1 MGTRERIFFKT
12 NYPRLSYVAVYNK
25 MYFYSMNVMCTTD
38 RIDYQKVPIKF
49 CGYDVPVYVDNLST
63 IIGNIVVVITV
74 NKNYN
79 YYNYNNNNNIVVY
92 FNTFDH
98 EYTTRYNR
106 KAPLLPTNVIYF
118 VVRPSLLRTL

>member
-38 RIDYQKVPIKF
+38 RIDYLTKKYRSN

-63 IIGNIVVVITV
+63 IGNIVVVITV
-74 NKNYN
+74 NKKYN
-79 YYNYNNNNNIVVY
+79 YY
-92 FNTFDH
+92 
-98 EYTTRYNR
+98 
-106 KAPLLPTNVIYF
+106 KL
-118 VVRPSLLRTL
+118 